1 MTTKAKPSARKN
13 RVQAVKKALVG
24 SNGKLGLGAKIF
36 LYVMLTSLGFV
47 YIYPILHMGVTSLKS
62 LTDLLDP
69 SVQWLPHQLSLDNY
83 QKALEVMGFRDHLMD
98 TLLVSFLPSLF
109 QTFSCALAGYAFA
122 RFRFKGKNVWMAC
135 VLLTFIVPFP
145 VLMVPTYTLYSDYGI
160 LGSILTMILPAA
172 TGQGLR
178 SAIFILIYKA
188 FYEQTPASLDE
199 AARVDGASEK
209 RIFFTIGVPLGLPAM
224 LTAFLFSFVWYW
236 NETYTTSL
244 YMGNASLGDTHSV
257 STLLMELSK
266 FEDSYKAYLEKVSG
280 WAAKMGGATNIQNE
294 AVTMAGTILTV
305 LPLLI
310 IYFCL
315 QRYFTEAIDRSG
327 ITGE

>member
-13 RVQAVKKALVG
+13 RAQAIKKALVG

-47 YIYPILHMGVTSLKS
+47 YIYPILHMGITSLKS

-83 QKALEVMGFRDHLMD
+83 QKALEVMGFREHLMD

-122 RFRFKGKNVWMAC
+122 RFRFKGKNFWMAC

-172 TGQGLR
+172 AGQGLR

-224 LTAFLFSFVWYW
+224 LTTFLFSFVWYW

-244 YMGNASLGDTHSV
+244 YMGNAALGYAHSV
-257 STLLMELSK
+257 PTLLMELSK

-294 AVTMAGTILTV
+294 AVTMAGTILTI

>member
-1 MTTKAKPSARKN
+1 MST
-13 RVQAVKKALVG
+13 QAHVRTRRNAIQRLKKALLG
-24 SNGKLGLGAKIF
+24 SNGKLGLGVKCF

-47 YIYPILHMGVTSLKS
+47 YVYPILHMGVTSFKS

-83 QKALEVMGFRDHLMD
+83 QKALEVMGFREHLMD

-109 QTFSCALAGYAFA
+109 QTVSCALAGYAFA
-122 RFRFKGKNVWMAC
+122 RFRFRGKNIWLAC

-224 LTAFLFSFVWYW
+224 LTTFLFSFVWYW

-244 YMGNASLGDTHSV
+244 YMGNAALGDTRSV
-257 STLLMELSK
+257 STLLKELSK

-280 WAAKMGGATNIQNE
+280 WSAKMGGAASIQNE
-294 AVTMAGTILTV
+294 AVTMAGTILTI

>member
-1 MTTKAKPSARKN
+1 MTTKAKPFARKN
-13 RVQAVKKALVG
+13 RAQAIKKALVG

-83 QKALEVMGFRDHLMD
+83 QKALEVMGFREHLMD

-122 RFRFKGKNVWMAC
+122 RFRFKGKNFWMAC

-160 LGSILTMILPAA
+160 PMAREWATRLISSGFTGPTWGWTGAHLPA
-172 TGQGLR
+172 
-178 SAIFILIYKA
+178 
-188 FYEQTPASLDE
+188 
-199 AARVDGASEK
+199 
-209 RIFFTIGVPLGLPAM
+209 
-224 LTAFLFSFVWYW
+224 
-236 NETYTTSL
+236 
-244 YMGNASLGDTHSV
+244 
-257 STLLMELSK
+257 
-266 FEDSYKAYLEKVSG
+266 
-280 WAAKMGGATNIQNE
+280 
-294 AVTMAGTILTV
+294 
-305 LPLLI
+305 
-310 IYFCL
+310 
-315 QRYFTEAIDRSG
+315 
-327 ITGE
+327 